1 MPDKT
6 KMMNSE
12 KILMLVI
19 FLIILVAG
27 LWFPDRMNTVQ
38 QSILA
43 LFGVAYH
50 ILRTD
55 KKHKDVIEY
64 TYTNAIGYET
74 YNEDKSDPDDEDDDF
89 DEFYD
94 EEDDEQPEHS
104 RFDDVPAVKAYV
116 TRSDIDGVDMDLP
129 EPVRSKLIEVTGA
142 WDIIHGAGRRDWME
156 GDGAAFV
163 VQSPEQVS
171 ELTDYARYY
180 GGSLQGVESLQEN
193 PLLDGWLCARYVLN
207 GFTAF
212 VIVHADEK
220 ILGKEL
226 LETWQRH
233 VDG

>member
-27 LWFPDRMNTVQ
+27 LWFPDRMNMVQ

-74 YNEDKSDPDDEDDDF
+74 YNEDKSDPDDEDDG
-89 DEFYD
+89 E
-94 EEDDEQPEHS
+94 
-104 RFDDVPAVKAYV
+104 
-116 TRSDIDGVDMDLP
+116 I
-129 EPVRSKLIEVTGA
+129 
-142 WDIIHGAGRRDWME
+142 
-156 GDGAAFV
+156 
-163 VQSPEQVS
+163 
-171 ELTDYARYY
+171 
-180 GGSLQGVESLQEN
+180 
-193 PLLDGWLCARYVLN
+193 
-207 GFTAF
+207 GF
-212 VIVHADEK
+212 K
-220 ILGKEL
+220 KPK
-226 LETWQRH
+226 
-233 VDG
+233 